1 MFFCRYLATGAYFSQ
16 LSLDYLIGESTIRN
30 IVKSTCE
37 QIWNVLH
44 SQNMPEKTEEDWI
57 KTAHEFYERTN
68 FPNVIGAID
77 GKHIRIVQPQNSGSS
92 FFNYKKYFSCVLMAW
107 TDADYKFVHIDV
119 GAYGSSSDSEIFKS
133 SQMGKLLIENRL
145 NIPSGQHLPYDDNGP
160 VMPFYVVGDEAFG
173 LSSHILRPYSKKN
186 LDYAKRIFNYRHTR
200 ARRLVECTFGILAN
214 KWRIFHRPI
223 NVNINFAVKIIKA
236 ACILHNYVRTRDGIT
251 FKDTLYECPLDE
263 YYHTGNNRGSNMTHG
278 VNVRQYL
285 TSYFL
290 QPHGSVPFQYD
301 KVI

>member
-1 MFFCRYLATGAYFSQ
+1 MATGAYFSQ
-16 LSLDYLIGESTIRN
+16 LSFEYLIGESTLRD

-44 SQNMPEKTEEDWI
+44 SHYMPEKSEENWI
-57 KTAHEFYERTN
+57 RIADEFYERTN

-92 FFNYKKYFSCVLMAW
+92 FFNFKKFFSCVLMAW

-133 SQMGKLLIENRL
+133 SQMGKRLLENKL
-145 NIPSGQHLPYDDNGP
+145 NIPSGRRLHNDDNGP
-160 VMPFYVVGDEAFG
+160 VMPLCVVGDEAFG
-173 LSSHILRPYSKKN
+173 LSSHIIRPYAKKN
-186 LDYAKRIFNYRHTR
+186 LTYEKRIFNYRHTR

-214 KWRIFHRPI
+214 KWRIFHRPL
-223 NVNINFAVKIIKA
+223 NVHINFAVKIIKA
-236 ACILHNYVRTRDGIT
+236 ACILHNFVRVKDGVSFT
-251 FKDTLYECPLDE
+251 DTLYECPLDRYNVSE
-263 YYHTGNNRGSNMTHG
+263 SNRGSNITNG

-301 KVI
+301 KV